1 VTTGLGKRLQWLL
14 GITGTHA
21 IVRRYAVVN
30 GFDGA
35 LTMLGM
41 LLGFYISPDQ
51 QLTTIINACL
61 GVSVA
66 LAVSGI
72 SSAYL
77 SESAEQQQSL
87 QDLRDAMVSDMA
99 DSAHSQAATLA
110 PILVALAN
118 GLSPLGMGLLIMLPL
133 LLSHAGIPLGI
144 GAIEAAL
151 LVAGLLL
158 FLLGV
163 LLGQIRRS
171 SLLASGLLTL
181 LIAAITS
188 GLVFLLGRLGG

>member
-1 VTTGLGKRLQWLL
+1 MIARLNQRLQFLL
-14 GITGTHA
+14 RISGSHSIM
-21 IVRRYAVVN
+21 RRYAVVN

-41 LLGFYISPDQ
+41 LLGFYISPGRD
-51 QLTTIINACL
+51 LGTVINACL

-66 LAVSGI
+66 LAISGI

-87 QDLRDAMVSDMA
+87 QELRDAMVSDMA
-99 DSAHSQAATLA
+99 DSAHSRAAAVA

-118 GLSPLGMGLLIMLPL
+118 GLAPLLMGLLIMLPL
-133 LLSHAGIPLGI
+133 LLSRAGIPLGVS
-144 GAIEAAL
+144 AIEAAL
-151 LVAGLLL
+151 LVAVALI

-163 LLGQIRRS
+163 SLGRIRRS
-171 SLLASGLLTL
+171 SLLVSGLLTL
-181 LIAAITS
+181 LIAAVTS
-188 GLVFLLGRLGG
+188 GLVFLLGRLGQ